1 MFVIQTTS
9 TAPSE
14 RPWQNYC
21 FVLTTQRTR
30 TCPVV
35 DPDKSLW
42 RHRGWVPH
50 SHSQRHLPL
59 QTTER
64 QAEKE
69 NEWSHSAS
77 AELDSVLLPRLSD
90 KERLNSEK
98 KSNDLEMEWATLTT
112 FYTKRR
118 VSASVCVCVCVGVR
132 HHSHKEFL
140 RRRLKIKDSHVSHL
154 QVSFTAWL
162 GFLWKMATT

>member
-42 RHRGWVPH
+42 RHGGWVPH

-90 KERLNSEK
+90 KERLNLEK
-98 KSNDLEMEWATLTT
+98 KSNDLEMEWATLTA

-118 VSASVCVCVCVGVR
+118 VSASVCVCVCGRQTSLTQRVFKTEV
-132 HHSHKEFL
+132 
-140 RRRLKIKDSHVSHL
+140 KDSHVSHL